1 LCVAVPGLTQ
11 ERMSK
16 YWGVVLRGKNLKDD
30 TFADDM
36 ALLANTIEELQLL
49 LECLNRFYKKVEMEV
64 NVKKTL
70 GIVFSSPKSNNVVQ
84 PPLVFD

>member
-36 ALLANTIEELQLL
+36 ALLANTIADLQLL
-49 LECLNRFYKKVEMEV
+49 LEC
-64 NVKKTL
+64 
-70 GIVFSSPKSNNVVQ
+70 
-84 PPLVFD
+84 